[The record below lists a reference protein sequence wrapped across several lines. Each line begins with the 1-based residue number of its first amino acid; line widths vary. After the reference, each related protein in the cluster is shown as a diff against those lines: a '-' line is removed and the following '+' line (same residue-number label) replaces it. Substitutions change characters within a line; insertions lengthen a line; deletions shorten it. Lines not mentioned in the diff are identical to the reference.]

1 VPASAVATPSPPA
14 APRRGQAARADR
26 TCLAAIQQADA
37 VISYL
42 IGDVRD
48 RRLEQSLYA
57 YVEAARDC
65 REEAA
70 P

>member
-1 VPASAVATPSPPA
+1 VALSAAEAT
-14 APRRGQAARADR
+14 RAGR
-26 TCLAAIQQADA
+26 TCLAAIEQADA
-37 VISYL
+37 VIADL

-65 REEAA
+65 RNDAA